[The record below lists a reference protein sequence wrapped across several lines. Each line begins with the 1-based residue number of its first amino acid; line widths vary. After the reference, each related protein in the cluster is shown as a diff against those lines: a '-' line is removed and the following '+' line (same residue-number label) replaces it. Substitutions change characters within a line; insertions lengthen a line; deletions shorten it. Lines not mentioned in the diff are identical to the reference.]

1 MIASNDETEI
11 RELVLAWAEAARSKN
26 LQGVL
31 TRHSEDIVMFDVPM
45 PIQSRGAKEYQ
56 ATWELFFGG
65 SPGGPKSFELTEL
78 QITAG
83 ESVAYCHAL
92 VNVGDSTARLTMGL
106 RKQHDGWVIAHE
118 HHSYALERG

>member
-1 MIASNDETEI
+1 MAANDEQEI
-11 RELVLAWAEAARSKN
+11 RELVLAWAKAARSKDMP
-26 LQGVL
+26 GVL
-31 TRHSEDIVMFDVPM
+31 ARHSDDIVMFDVPM
-45 PIQSRGAKEYQ
+45 PVQSRGANEDK
-56 ATWELFFGG
+56 ATWELFFGV
-65 SPGGPKSFELTEL
+65 SPGGPGSFELTEL

-118 HHSYALERG
+118 HHSYAMERG